1 MRLEQALEEYDR
13 RRERAA
19 KEAEK
24 LRKKYNKR
32 LEKRIKELLKM
43 INELEKKKIPKDV
56 DGNIRKIVTAE
67 RKNYVTALRNAL
79 GSIKDMEDLGKRL
92 PDLAKLHVGH
102 GRYLLIIF
110 EKEVY
115 SINRLLKELNEEYVS
130 YYNELAERGLEE
142 IDAGKT
148 LREIGETHEVIKR
161 TEEEIGELKR
171 HLDDAEESLKEL
183 YRESGLEELEG
194 EIKALRLR
202 VKSGEME
209 VRSKAS
215 KLQKPV
221 KRMRLGGGIAE
232 ELVSDSSVALRK
244 PEEFLKFLEKIE
256 PRLEPKQR
264 KAAKWLLENLL
275 GKIEEINRE
284 RERLVEL
291 ENRREEILKRGASL
305 EEEIRRIKSMIAE
318 KEAELKR
325 LRGRLEHL
333 EGELENEI
341 ERLERILGTK
351 IER

>member
-1 MRLEQALEEYDR
+1 MRLEQALEEYER

-32 LEKRIKELLKM
+32 LEKRVKELLKR
-43 INELEKKKIPKDV
+43 IDELERKKIPKDV

-67 RKNYVTALRNAL
+67 RRNYVTALRNAL
-79 GSIKDMEDLGKRL
+79 GGINDMEDLGKRL

-110 EKEVY
+110 EKDVY

-142 IDAGKT
+142 VNAGKT
-148 LREIGETHEVIKR
+148 LREIEETRKAIKR
-161 TEEEIGELKR
+161 TEGEIEELKEY
-171 HLDDAEESLKEL
+171 LGDAEESLKGL
-183 YRESGLEELEG
+183 YRESGLEELEE

-202 VKSGEME
+202 VKSAEME

-232 ELVSDSSVALRK
+232 ELVSDSSVALKK
-244 PEEFLKFLEKIE
+244 PEEFLKFLEEIE

-264 KAAKWLLENLL
+264 KAAKWLLENLA
-275 GKIEEINRE
+275 GKVEEINRE
-284 RERLVEL
+284 RKRLEEL
-291 ENRREEILKRGASL
+291 ENRREEILRRGTSL
-305 EEEIRRIKSMIAE
+305 EEEMRRIKSTIAE
-318 KEAELKR
+318 KEAELRR
-325 LRGRLEHL
+325 LRSRLEHL